1 MAISSARVNRSLQH
15 LQKLYTFKESYSKS
29 RRKALISLFKLTFAV
44 VHLSIHSRIQYST
57 VRILDEFA
65 MRR

>member
-29 RRKALISLFKLTFAV
+29 RRKAL
-44 VHLSIHSRIQYST
+44 
-57 VRILDEFA
+57 
-65 MRR
+65 